1 MKTDWTS
8 TKIHHISLNGITDPW
23 EIIDKIKQLNVKSY
37 TYEIRHKN
45 TTIKYGMSD
54 ATTTQQGERI
64 YRQVGHLDSFKNKKL
79 NGPNGSEFLDINKK
93 YKNKYGVDIDH
104 NDITLTI
111 WSFDNYNFRTLD
123 TVKEIMDAE
132 TELIET
138 YKNQYGE
145 LAIGNI
151 DDNKLW
157 RRKSAPIKSVYTSL
171 FEEDSI

>member
-1 MKTDWTS
+1 MKTDWAS
-8 TKIHHISLNGITDPW
+8 TKVYNVSLNGITDPW
-23 EIIDKIKQLNVKSY
+23 EIINKIKQLNIKSY

-45 TTIKYGMSD
+45 TTINYGMSD

-64 YRQVGHLDSFKNKKL
+64 YRQIGHLDSFKNKKL
-79 NGPNGSEFLDINKK
+79 VGPNGSEFLEINKK

-104 NDITLTI
+104 NDITIII
-111 WSFDNYNFRTLD
+111 WCFDNYNFRTLD
-123 TVKEIMDAE
+123 SVKEIMDAE
-132 TELIET
+132 TELIDT

-157 RRKSAPIKSVYTSL
+157 RRKSAPRKDVWSSI
-171 FEEDSI
+171 FEEDTL